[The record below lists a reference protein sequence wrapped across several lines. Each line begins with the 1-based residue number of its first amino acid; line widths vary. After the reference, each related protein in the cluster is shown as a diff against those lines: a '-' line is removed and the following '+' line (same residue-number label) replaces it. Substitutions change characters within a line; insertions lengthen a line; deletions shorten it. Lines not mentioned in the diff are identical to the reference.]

1 LHDLLYRLSVLQ
13 LSHCFFL
20 HAGERT

>member
-20 HAGERT
+20 HGAERT

>member
-20 HAGERT
+20 HAAERT